1 MITEPPLSGAVQTMV
16 TAVFEVTRVVGAAG
30 VLGLAAALI
39 TTSDEK
45 VLNPI
50 RFLLW
55 ILNV

>member
-1 MITEPPLSGAVQTMV
+1 MV

-45 VLNPI
+45 ALNPI